1 MSQNPK
7 KTPLSFLSSLKLTFT
22 LLLIIALASILGTVI
37 PQQYEGGESFSH
49 LSPGL
54 IKAFNSLQL
63 FDMYHSVWF
72 IILMCLL
79 SLNLIVCSVNRFP
92 TSWKLFRKIPPLD
105 TGKHFE
111 DLSPDRV
118 LIIEKKRNEVIERL
132 ENLFLRRYKRVRRK
146 DTANTTLFYGEK
158 GAYSHLGVYIIHLSI
173 LIFISGAIIG
183 SLFGFN
189 AYVNIP
195 EGESTNTVNLGR
207 REGVKRLDFTVRC
220 DKFSIAYYDN
230 GMPKE
235 YRSDVSFLKDN
246 KAIYQ
251 GPLLVNHPITF
262 DGIKFYQ
269 ASYGSIPGGQAY
281 ITIKKGN
288 GEGTTV
294 AVKLKDSLY
303 LKEKDAKVTIL
314 RIEDNIMDMG
324 PAVLLNIQSPERNMR
339 LWVFKD
345 IEKIKK
351 GIPGL
356 FEKVPKFNPGL
367 FKPYYFKL
375 KNIETK
381 YYTGLQLSHDPGA
394 SIVAIG
400 AFFIMIGLIITFF
413 SSHKRLW
420 VRLDEKE
427 GRTRVMVGATSN
439 RDPVGLRRE
448 TEYLLRHLKKVGV
461 AV

>member
-1 MSQNPK
+1 MK

-22 LLLIIALASILGTVI
+22 LLLIIAIASILGTVI
-37 PQQYEGGESFSH
+37 PQEYEGGESFSH

-54 IKAFNSLQL
+54 VKAFNSLQL

-92 TSWKLFRKIPPLD
+92 TSWRLFRKVPSLD
-105 TGKHFE
+105 RSKPFE

-118 LIIEKKRNEVIERL
+118 LVIERRL
-132 ENLFLRRYKRVRRK
+132 DEVIARVENLVRRRYKRVRRS
-146 DTANTTLFYGEK
+146 DTANTTLFQGEK
-158 GAYSHLGVYIIHLSI
+158 GAYSHFGVYIIHLSI
-173 LIFISGAIIG
+173 LIFILGEIIG

-189 AYVNIP
+189 AFVNLP
-195 EGESTNTVNLGR
+195 EGEFTSTVYLR
-207 REGVKRLDFTVRC
+207 RQRGIKKLDFTVRC

-235 YRSDVSFLKDN
+235 YRSDLSFLKNN

-251 GPLLVNHPITF
+251 GSLLVNHPITF

-269 ASYGSIPGGQAY
+269 ASYGSVPGGQAY
-281 ITIKKGN
+281 ITIKKAN
-288 GEGTTV
+288 ERQSAI
-294 AVKLKDSLY
+294 AVKLKDSFY
-303 LKEKDAKVTIL
+303 LKEKDARVTIS
-314 RIEDNIMDMG
+314 RIEENLMDIG
-324 PAVLLNIQSPERNMR
+324 PAVLLKIQSPQGNMR

-345 IEKIKK
+345 IEKIKED
-351 GIPGL
+351 IPDL

-367 FKPYYFKL
+367 LKPYYFKL
-375 KNIETK
+375 NSIETK
-381 YYTGLQLSHDPGA
+381 YYTGLQVSHDPGA

-400 AFFIMIGLIITFF
+400 AFFIIIGLIITFF

-420 VRLDEKE
+420 VRLDEKDH
-427 GRTRVMVGATSN
+427 RTRIMVGARSN
-439 RDPVGLRRE
+439 RDPVGLKRE
-448 TEYLLRHLKKVGV
+448 TEYLLRHLKKQG
-461 AV
+461 

>member
-1 MSQNPK
+1 MK

-22 LLLIIALASILGTVI
+22 LLLIIAIASILGTVI
-37 PQQYEGGESFSH
+37 PQEYEGGESFSH

-54 IKAFNSLQL
+54 VKAFNSLQL

-92 TSWKLFRKIPPLD
+92 TSWRLFRKVPSLD
-105 TGKHFE
+105 RSKPFE

-118 LIIEKKRNEVIERL
+118 LVIERRL
-132 ENLFLRRYKRVRRK
+132 DEVIARVENLVRRRYKRVRRS
-146 DTANTTLFYGEK
+146 DTANTTLFQGEK
-158 GAYSHLGVYIIHLSI
+158 GAYSHFGVYIIHLSI
-173 LIFISGAIIG
+173 LIFILGEIIG

-189 AYVNIP
+189 AFVNLP
-195 EGESTNTVNLGR
+195 EGEFTSTVYLR
-207 REGVKRLDFTVRC
+207 RQRGIKKLDFTVRC

-235 YRSDVSFLKDN
+235 YRSDLSFLKNN

-251 GPLLVNHPITF
+251 GSLLVNHPITF

-269 ASYGSIPGGQAY
+269 ASYGSVPGGQAY
-281 ITIKKGN
+281 ITIKKAN
-288 GEGTTV
+288 ERQSAI
-294 AVKLKDSLY
+294 AVKLKDSFY
-303 LKEKDAKVTIL
+303 LKEKDARVTIS
-314 RIEDNIMDMG
+314 RIEENLMDMG
-324 PAVLLNIQSPERNMR
+324 PAVLLKIQSPQGNMR

-345 IEKIKK
+345 IEKIKED
-351 GIPGL
+351 IPDL

-367 FKPYYFKL
+367 LKPYYFKL
-375 KNIETK
+375 NSIETK
-381 YYTGLQLSHDPGA
+381 YYTGLQVSHDPGA

-400 AFFIMIGLIITFF
+400 AFFIIIGLIITFF

-420 VRLDEKE
+420 VRLDEKDH
-427 GRTRVMVGATSN
+427 RTRIMVGARSN
-439 RDPVGLRRE
+439 RDPVGLKRE
-448 TEYLLRHLKKVGV
+448 TEYLLRHLKKQG
-461 AV
+461 

>member
-1 MSQNPK
+1 MK

-22 LLLIIALASILGTVI
+22 LLLIIAIASILGTVI
-37 PQQYEGGESFSH
+37 PQEYEGGESFSH

-54 IKAFNSLQL
+54 VKAFNSLQL

-92 TSWKLFRKIPPLD
+92 TSWRLFRKVPSLD
-105 TGKHFE
+105 RSKPFE

-118 LIIEKKRNEVIERL
+118 LVIERRLNEVIARV
-132 ENLFLRRYKRVRRK
+132 ENLVRRRYKRVRRS
-146 DTANTTLFYGEK
+146 DTANTTLFQGEK
-158 GAYSHLGVYIIHLSI
+158 GAYSHFGVYIIHLSI
-173 LIFISGAIIG
+173 LIFILGEIIG

-189 AYVNIP
+189 AFVNLP
-195 EGESTNTVNLGR
+195 EGEFTSTVYLR
-207 REGVKRLDFTVRC
+207 RQRGIKKLDFTVRC

-235 YRSDVSFLKDN
+235 YRSDLSFLKNN

-269 ASYGSIPGGQAY
+269 ASYGSVPGGQAY
-281 ITIKKGN
+281 ITIKKAN
-288 GEGTTV
+288 ERQSSI
-294 AVKLKDSLY
+294 AVKLKDSFY
-303 LKEKDAKVTIL
+303 LKEKDARVTIS
-314 RIEDNIMDMG
+314 RIEENLMDMG
-324 PAVLLNIQSPERNMR
+324 PAVLLKIQSPQGNMR

-345 IEKIKK
+345 IEKIKED
-351 GIPGL
+351 IPDL
-356 FEKVPKFNPGL
+356 FQKVPKFNPGL
-367 FKPYYFKL
+367 LKPYYFKL
-375 KNIETK
+375 NSIETK
-381 YYTGLQLSHDPGA
+381 YYTGLQVSHDPGA

-400 AFFIMIGLIITFF
+400 AFFIIIGLIITFF

-420 VRLDEKE
+420 VRLDEKDH
-427 GRTRVMVGATSN
+427 RTRIMVGARSN
-439 RDPVGLRRE
+439 RDPVGLKRE
-448 TEYLLRHLKKVGV
+448 TEYLLRHLKKQG
-461 AV
+461 